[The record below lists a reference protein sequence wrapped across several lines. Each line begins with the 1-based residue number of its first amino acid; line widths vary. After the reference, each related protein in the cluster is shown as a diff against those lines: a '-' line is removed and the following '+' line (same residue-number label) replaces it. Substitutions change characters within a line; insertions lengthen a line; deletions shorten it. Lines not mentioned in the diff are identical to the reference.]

1 MKLSQLPFFFFPSLK
16 PKALSLTPVKIFSAN
31 HEETIKHNTFPPSD
45 SDNIK
50 LLSIWDDLVDT
61 YFPFEQEL
69 KNYKVV
75 WSGRVQTRCLA
86 SCNIQKKIVRV
97 APAMRLSESEP
108 YLEPLLYH
116 ELCHAVVGI
125 KIIRGRRKIHTP
137 EFKDLERQHPQIA
150 LLDAWIRSGG
160 WTKAVRKEKRTRFA
174 PAHKSDRRRSA

>member
-16 PKALSLTPVKIFSAN
+16 PKPLRVIKVKKISSI
-31 HEETIKHNTFPPSD
+31 HERKIEPNISPRSD
-45 SDNIK
+45 SENFK
-50 LLSIWDDLVDT
+50 LISIWNDLVDT
-61 YFPFEQEL
+61 FFPFEQEL

-86 SCNIQKKIVRV
+86 SCNIQKKVVRV
-97 APAMRLSESEP
+97 APAMRLPESEP

-137 EFKDLERQHPQIA
+137 EFKNLERQHPQIP

-160 WTKAVRKEKRTRFA
+160 WTKAVRREKRTRLA
-174 PAHKSDRRRSA
+174 PAHKLDKR